1 MILPYLRECKNIG
14 ESFEQVWGEKN
25 DFHYLCVDE
34 KREEKCRLQK
44 KKKEKRMNESF
55 EKKKK

>member
-44 KKKEKRMNESF
+44 KKKEKKNE
-55 EKKKK
+55 